1 MKDRVVAV
9 VLFALTLLFFAI
21 AFPHHRDG
29 KWEMEQHV
37 VVAHLWA
44 FNNISLPRI
53 GRSHKDEPFSHPS
66 DEISYKLPPSEM
78 QVLSMIGSMHEMRD
92 FSLDGWSITFA
103 VVSLE
108 SGPDETKGV
117 YRAIA
122 GRPGRTRYAY
132 RISQAQTRSPA
143 VFLIVVEPPLPI
155 GTCANGTEPI
165 DDHCND
171 GSNPK

>member
-1 MKDRVVAV
+1 MPRERTKMKDRVVAV

-108 SGPDETKGV
+108 SGSGRDEGRVSRDRWTTGKNAICLPD
-117 YRAIA
+117 
-122 GRPGRTRYAY
+122 
-132 RISQAQTRSPA
+132 IS
-143 VFLIVVEPPLPI
+143 
-155 GTCANGTEPI
+155 
-165 DDHCND
+165 
-171 GSNPK
+171 GSNAFTSSLLDRC